1 MTVAVPCR
9 FQSKA
14 PAKVVRT
21 QTKPNKLTPIM
32 GDQPD
37 SPLTALTKQIE
48 AEKAKQAAEDA
59 EKTAQEEYAAKVRKA
74 HEELAALR
82 RGGPTATAGQTP
94 APAPPAA
101 LTTVT
106 PGAVE
111 GLAHTERPV
120 ISKKKPK
127 ADRSRV
133 LRPEAVPSPL
143 DGIFCALAE
152 DECDDEHDDADR
164 TLQSVKSFSVDE
176 INDTL
181 NVTMHNGDVRDVG
194 TVPVAAGRTADAM
207 LEVYDFPVISLFAFV
222 KIMVRNILHA
232 RVYGPR
238 VVRGDRHRTRAPART
253 ALVLLRRLI
262 DVSRARARAR
272 ARRVRVEF
280 ARRRA

>member
-1 MTVAVPCR
+1 MV
-9 FQSKA
+9 
-14 PAKVVRT
+14 
-21 QTKPNKLTPIM
+21 
-32 GDQPD
+32 DQPD

-106 PGAVE
+106 PGVVE

-133 LRPEAVPSPL
+133 LRPEA
-143 DGIFCALAE
+143 F
-152 DECDDEHDDADR
+152 
-164 TLQSVKSFSVDE
+164 
-176 INDTL
+176 
-181 NVTMHNGDVRDVG
+181 
-194 TVPVAAGRTADAM
+194 PVAAGRHF
-207 LEVYDFPVISLFAFV
+207 LC
-222 KIMVRNILHA
+222 A
-232 RVYGPR
+232 R
-238 VVRGDRHRTRAPART
+238 
-253 ALVLLRRLI
+253 
-262 DVSRARARAR
+262 
-272 ARRVRVEF
+272 
-280 ARRRA
+280 